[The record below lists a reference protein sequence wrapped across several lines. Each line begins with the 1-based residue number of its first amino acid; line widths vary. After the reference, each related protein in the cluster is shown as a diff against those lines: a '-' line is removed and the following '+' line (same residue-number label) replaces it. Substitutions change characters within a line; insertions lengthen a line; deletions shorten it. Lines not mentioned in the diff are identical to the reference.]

1 MKEFGSMEDFDALER
16 NARKRNQISDGFGS
30 EPQQ

>member
-1 MKEFGSMEDFDALER
+1 MKEFGSKDFDTER

>member
-1 MKEFGSMEDFDALER
+1 MKEFGSMQDFDALL
-16 NARKRNQISDGFGS
+16 KGMRNQISDGFGS